1 MGEKKLRGK
10 VINTG
15 EMHCIP
21 SSSVAGSDSSQR
33 IDTWFHTL
41 AHTSTQQI
49 VNLKWAIVFADTI
62 AAEINPSIEPD
73 GNVQCG
79 EEEKEV

>member
-1 MGEKKLRGK
+1 M
-10 VINTG
+10 
-15 EMHCIP
+15 
-21 SSSVAGSDSSQR
+21 
-33 IDTWFHTL
+33 
-41 AHTSTQQI
+41 
-49 VNLKWAIVFADTI
+49 FADTI